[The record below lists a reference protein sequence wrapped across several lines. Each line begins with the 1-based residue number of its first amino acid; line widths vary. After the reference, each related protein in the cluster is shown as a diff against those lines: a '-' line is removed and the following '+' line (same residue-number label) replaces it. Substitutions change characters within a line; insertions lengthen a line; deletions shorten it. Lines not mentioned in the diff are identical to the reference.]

1 LGVSL
6 YRRTWGSGDPVIALH
21 PLGLESSAFAGVGR
35 VLARRGLRTVALDL
49 PGFGK
54 TPASDVPLTAQHMA
68 EPVIE
73 MARRM
78 KSPPVVIGISMGG
91 RVALE
96 AALQQ
101 PEAFRAVVPI
111 APWLPWLRMRALLR
125 GARLLHPRAAERWLP
140 LERAWPALRWLAH
153 TLETHSYVR
162 DDELA
167 QAAARVIY
175 HFSCPATRASFISAA
190 REMALEPARGPRGLW
205 TRLPQ
210 LSLPGAFVWG
220 GRDRLVSARL
230 SREVG
235 ERLPA
240 VPQLLLPC
248 LAHALNGPHHRCLA
262 ESLATLLDGALARDA
277 AAPGRRRRPASIVEV
292 ECLAQGT
299 LAPAMRQPQA
309 ARPR

>member
-153 TLETHSYVR
+153 TLRGCPSCHFRAHSSGEGATAWSRRGSPGRWGSVCPR
-162 DDELA
+162 
-167 QAAARVIY
+167 
-175 HFSCPATRASFISAA
+175 FPSCCCPAWPTR
-190 REMALEPARGPRGLW
+190 
-205 TRLPQ
+205 
-210 LSLPGAFVWG
+210 
-220 GRDRLVSARL
+220 
-230 SREVG
+230 
-235 ERLPA
+235 
-240 VPQLLLPC
+240 
-248 LAHALNGPHHRCLA
+248 
-262 ESLATLLDGALARDA
+262 
-277 AAPGRRRRPASIVEV
+277 
-292 ECLAQGT
+292 
-299 LAPAMRQPQA
+299 
-309 ARPR
+309 